1 MASFVSTGGLARAS
15 ARRPW
20 LVVGVWIALLAASVG
35 IVGWGLSGVL
45 TNEQKLTNN
54 PESQHAVD
62 VLATSGI
69 PGREQLQLTEVFIVR
84 SADLTVDSPRF
95 KQFADTLLADV
106 RALDDH
112 VATATSYFE
121 TSAPTLVSADK
132 HTMLLPVTLRDGPGQ
147 AEEHFKPLHALVE
160 ARQGDPDF
168 EVLTFGLA
176 SLNDQFKTTA
186 EADLRTGES
195 IGISVAL
202 VILVLVFGAVVAA
215 IVPLVLAIMSIIVAL
230 AAATLVGQL
239 WPLQFFVTNIVF
251 MIGLAVGIDYALF
264 IVERF
269 REERRHGL
277 EKLEAIAL
285 AGNTAS
291 RAVLFSG
298 ITVVIAL
305 AGMLIVP
312 NNIFRAIAGGA
323 ILVVIATMF
332 TSLTLLPAVLS
343 LLGDRVNKL
352 SIPFFSKRGQVDESR
367 GFWAGTVRVVMAH
380 PWVSVIGATALLVA
394 LSVPY
399 FSINLGLAGADQL
412 PEKTEGHRANE
423 ILAREFSQGLAQPTD
438 IVVTASDVTAA
449 PVQTAVGKLNVAL
462 QADPRFATSNGQSVE
477 ATLVAGPRREVGVLS
492 VAIQGDPA
500 SDASLAAVR
509 DLRSA
514 IIPQAFAGSGAEV
527 LVGGL
532 SAGNVDFFDQVN
544 RYTPIVFA
552 FVLTLSFILLMM
564 VFRSIVVPLKAI
576 LMNLLSVSAAYG
588 LLVLVFQK
596 GFLIDV
602 FGFQRSPVIEAWL
615 PLFLFTILFGLSM
628 DYHVFLLSRIR
639 ERFDQT
645 RDNAGSVAFGLRSTA
660 NIITGAA
667 LIMVAVFGGFALG
680 DMVMFQ
686 EVGFGLGVA
695 VLLDA
700 TIVRTVLVP
709 AAMELLGDRNWYL
722 PQWLH
727 WLPDLRVEGGPATAR
742 QPLPAAGDD

>member
-20 LVVGVWIALLAASVG
+20 LVVGAWIALVIASVG
-35 IVGWGLSGVL
+35 IVSTGLSGVL

-54 PESQHAVD
+54 PESQRAID

-69 PGREQLQLTEVFIVR
+69 PGREQLPVTEVFIVR
-84 SADLTVDSPRF
+84 SETMTVDDPRF
-95 KQFADTLLADV
+95 KQFADTLLADA

-112 VATATSYFE
+112 VASATSYFE

-132 HTMLLPVTLRDGPGQ
+132 RTMLLPVTLRDGPGQ
-147 AEEHFKPLHALVE
+147 AEAHFKPVHALIE
-160 ARQGDPDF
+160 ARQGNPDF

-176 SLNDQFKTTA
+176 SVNLQFKTTS
-186 EADLRTGES
+186 EADLQTGES

-215 IVPLVLAIMSIIVAL
+215 LVPLVLGIMSIVVAL
-230 AAATLVGQL
+230 AAATLFGQI
-239 WPLQFFVTNIVF
+239 WPLQFFVTNIIF

-277 EKLEAIAL
+277 ATLDAIEL

-298 ITVVIAL
+298 LTVVIAL

-323 ILVVIATMF
+323 IMVVIATLL
-332 TSLTLLPAVLS
+332 TSLTLLPAVLA

-352 SIPFFSKRGQVDESR
+352 GVPFFSKRGQVDESR
-367 GFWAGTVRVVMAH
+367 GFWAGAARVVMGH

-394 LSVPY
+394 LTIPY
-399 FSINLGLAGADQL
+399 FSINLGLAGAEQL
-412 PEKTEGHRANE
+412 PENTEVHRANE
-423 ILAREFSQGLAQPTD
+423 ILARDFSQGLAQPTD
-438 IVVTASDVTAA
+438 IVVTAADVTAA
-449 PVQTAVGKLNVAL
+449 PVQAAVSKLNATL
-462 QADPRFATSNGQSVE
+462 KADPRFSTSNGQSAE
-477 ATLVAGPRREVGVLS
+477 ATLLAGPRRDVGVLS

-500 SDASLAAVR
+500 GDASLDAVR
-509 DLRSA
+509 DLRST
-514 IIPQAFAGSGAEV
+514 IIPQAFAGSGADV
-527 LVGGL
+527 LVSGL
-532 SAGNVDFFDQVN
+532 SAGNVDFFAQVD

-576 LMNLLSVSAAYG
+576 LMNLLSVGAAYG
-588 LLVLVFQK
+588 LLVLVFQE
-596 GFLIDV
+596 GFLIDL

-686 EVGFGLGVA
+686 QMGFGLGVA

-700 TIVRTVLVP
+700 TIVRTILVP
-709 AAMELLGDRNWYL
+709 SAMELLGERNWYL

-727 WLPDLRVEGGPATAR
+727 WLPDLRVEGGPARAR
-742 QPLPAAGDD
+742 QLLPAAGDD